1 MPPVLFAPGVD
12 GTPADVTDYNAN
24 WSLVEGSLDDIGEYI
39 ISGLVQSAGTGLS
52 VNVTSGVASI
62 GGRVTKSTSF
72 TIGGLTP
79 STTNHLYLN
88 QNGTGTANTSG
99 TQPALSVKLGTATTD
114 GSGVTVVGV
123 TWAAG
128 RMTRRRT
135 ESLIHGSGAGHPRAV
150 DLASWHATNN
160 EGNEVKGTLPAGAM
174 PGSFNA
180 PLTLTLDDANQNS
193 VQVALSISHTYNA
206 GGGGAGI
213 GVEQDFVVETSAN
226 GTTKV
231 AANLQATL
239 TDLTPATAT
248 GKLAVRVIANNV
260 QVTPLTVATADIRIP
275 QATVATSQHGLL
287 NIGSG
292 GFDGSGG
299 HFAGDAPGTQ
309 LAINAPSGYT
319 GTYVD
324 IQKNGVRLF
333 YLDQF
338 GTLFRLSAPVGTAND
353 GQLSLGDAFTAFDGA
368 TSGKFVGSAS
378 GTYLAI
384 NAGSGFAGSLIDA
397 QLQGAARFKVSNS
410 GAVTAT
416 DALSATLADAG
427 TSTEPTMLTLAHRS
441 TGTPVASFGTT
452 VLLQADNGSNALT
465 NQLKVASGWSSATA
479 GAESSLVIFSVR
491 RSGAD
496 TEVLRFNANGAGR
509 AQFAGDLF
517 HVGSANSV
525 GFFNVGPVTRQVGAS
540 AAGIAAIA
548 DASAKAAIT
557 ALQNALA
564 AYGLVTAPA

>member
-1 MPPVLFAPGVD
+1 V
-12 GTPADVTDYNAN
+12 
-24 WSLVEGSLDDIGEYI
+24 
-39 ISGLVQSAGTGLS
+39 SGLVQSAGTGLS

-114 GSGVTVVGV
+114 GSGVTAVG
-123 TWAAG
+123 TNWAAG

-135 ESLIHGSGAGHPRAV
+135 ENLVHGGGAGHPRAG
-150 DLASWHATNN
+150 DLSSWHATNN
-160 EGNEVKGTLPAGAM
+160 EGNEFKGTLPAGAL
-174 PGSFNA
+174 PAAFTA
-180 PLTLTLDDANQNS
+180 PVTFTLDDANQNS
-193 VQVALSISHTYNA
+193 VQVALTIAHTYNA

-226 GTTKV
+226 GTNKV

-248 GKLAVRVIANNV
+248 GKLAFRVIANNA
-260 QVTPLTVATADIRIP
+260 QVTPLTIATADIRIP
-275 QATVATSQHGLL
+275 QATATAAQHGLL
-287 NIGSG
+287 NVGSG

-299 HFAGDAPGTQ
+299 HFVGAAQGTL
-309 LAINAPSGYT
+309 LALNAPAGFTGYLSAAQ
-319 GTYVD
+319 V
-324 IQKNGVRLF
+324 NGVSLWLVQNNAGFLTNAPNAAPNFGLF
-333 YLDQF
+333 
-338 GTLFRLSAPVGTAND
+338 N
-353 GQLSLGDAFTAFDGA
+353 LGDLLNTFDGS
-368 TSGKFVGSAS
+368 TGGHFVGSGS

-397 QLQGAARFKVSNS
+397 QLQGAARFKVSNT

-416 DALSATLADAG
+416 DALSATLTDAG

-441 TGTPVASFGTT
+441 SGTPVASFGTT